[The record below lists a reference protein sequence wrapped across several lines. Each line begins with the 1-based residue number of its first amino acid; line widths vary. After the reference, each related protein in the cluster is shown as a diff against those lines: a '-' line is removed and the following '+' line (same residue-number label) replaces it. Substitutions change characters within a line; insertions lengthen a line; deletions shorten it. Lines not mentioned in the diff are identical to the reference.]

1 MCKAK
6 ELRELIDVFD
16 PNPLS
21 SSEKIADFYVDTS
34 AARGENS
41 AGKLIYLLKNSKRQ
55 DKKILFMGHTG
66 CGKSTELFKVA
77 EALKDEYVVI
87 HYSIDEYV
95 DFLATSYIEVIFS
108 ILHNISTA
116 AAENDVKINND
127 VLRGI
132 YHYWRDEEVVTFS
145 NEEKNQLENEVAIGG
160 SFFEI
165 FTAKIKTFLETS
177 SSIRQETKRKIE
189 PSFPLLMD
197 KINDFVADFS
207 QKIAPKQLL
216 VIIDDL
222 DKLALPQAQ
231 DIFIDHCRNMTSLNM
246 NIVYTFPIYL
256 FYFPEFRYIESNFDN
271 TILLSMIKVKTKDG
285 QPYEPGIQTLES
297 IIYRRAEKNLFS
309 EGVIR
314 FVIEKS
320 GGCIRTAF
328 VILQEATLSAE
339 LNYIEQ
345 NTVPEKDRVITL
357 QDAKLGYRP
366 WKSSLERSIRKEHL
380 EILQEIHKNK
390 KPVIDSDNKLVMDLL
405 RSLAVIEYNGER
417 WCDLNPAIEDFL
429 RELNIIR

>member
-145 NEEKNQLENEVAIGG
+145 NEEK
-160 SFFEI
+160 
-165 FTAKIKTFLETS
+165 
-177 SSIRQETKRKIE
+177 
-189 PSFPLLMD
+189 
-197 KINDFVADFS
+197 
-207 QKIAPKQLL
+207 
-216 VIIDDL
+216 
-222 DKLALPQAQ
+222 
-231 DIFIDHCRNMTSLNM
+231 
-246 NIVYTFPIYL
+246 
-256 FYFPEFRYIESNFDN
+256 
-271 TILLSMIKVKTKDG
+271 
-285 QPYEPGIQTLES
+285 
-297 IIYRRAEKNLFS
+297 
-309 EGVIR
+309 
-314 FVIEKS
+314 
-320 GGCIRTAF
+320 
-328 VILQEATLSAE
+328 
-339 LNYIEQ
+339 
-345 NTVPEKDRVITL
+345 
-357 QDAKLGYRP
+357 
-366 WKSSLERSIRKEHL
+366 
-380 EILQEIHKNK
+380 
-390 KPVIDSDNKLVMDLL
+390 KPT
-405 RSLAVIEYNGER
+405 
-417 WCDLNPAIEDFL
+417 
-429 RELNIIR
+429 